1 MANIALS
8 EFIDTNL
15 TELIHRCRL
24 KVIER
29 SGPPPVNRDIQN
41 GVPQFLNQLVHG
53 LRDEGSNNR
62 EISKTAIKHGRE
74 LLREGFT
81 IGEVVHEYGD
91 VCQSVTDLAV
101 ELKAPVSAEDFRTLN
116 KCLDDAIAGAVSEY
130 SRDGGLTRDGESQEM
145 RILLR
150 TAITGFEALQMGSVP
165 FKGTTAALVHS
176 SLLKILAGMDRAML
190 EPVRSA
196 SKNRPTTG

>member
-15 TELIHRCRL
+15 TQLIHRCRL

-29 SGPPPVNRDIQN
+29 SGPAPANHDIQN
-41 GVPQFLNQLVHG
+41 GVPQFLNQLVQE
-53 LRDEGSNNR
+53 LRNGPSNSR
-62 EISKTAIKHGRE
+62 EINKTAIKHGKE
-74 LLREGFT
+74 LLREGYT
-81 IGEVVHEYGD
+81 IGQVVHEYGD

-101 ELKAPVSAEDFRTLN
+101 ELAAPVSAEDFRTLN
-116 KCLDDAIAGAVSEY
+116 RCLDDAIAGAVSEY
-130 SRDGGLTRDGESQEM
+130 SRDEDLTRDGESHEL

-176 SLLKILAGMDRAML
+176 SLLKLLAGMDRAML
-190 EPVRSA
+190 EPVRSE
-196 SKNRPTTG
+196 SKNRPTTV